1 MNGRKQK
8 YSVILFIAVGIPLL
22 LILNASFGGVVI
34 SQMTYAQQEDQQN
47 STNFTNNSTSNQ
59 TSSIVNQS
67 LAGVGSTST
76 SNQTSSIV
84 NQSLAG
90 VGSTESQAN
99 QTSAN
104 QTGTAALSANL
115 TQGDFESLEQD
126 LTEARQ
132 ALENNDTTTLLDEL
146 NSASG
151 ELFQVISNQLDPVH
165 VEAINQEFNPLQTHI
180 DQAQEEVLKDNQT
193 GTTEEL
199 SAAESELLKITKM
212 LPSTLE

>member
-1 MNGRKQK
+1 MNEREQK
-8 YSVILFIAVGIPLL
+8 YSIILFIAVGIPSL
-22 LILNASFGGVVI
+22 LILTASFGGVVT
-34 SQMTYAQQEDQQN
+34 SQKTYAQQEDQQN

-59 TSSIVNQS
+59 TSSIANQS
-67 LAGVGSTST
+67 LVG
-76 SNQTSSIV
+76 
-84 NQSLAG
+84 L
-90 VGSTESQAN
+90 GSAESQAN

-115 TQGDFESLEQD
+115 TQSDFESLKQD

-151 ELFQVISNQLDPVH
+151 ELFQVISNQFDPVH
-165 VEAINQEFNPLQTHI
+165 VEAITQEFNPLQTHL
-180 DQAQEEVLKDNQT
+180 DQAQEEALKGEQMRT
-193 GTTEEL
+193 LEEL
-199 SAAESELLKITKM
+199 NAAESELLKITKM